1 MNKRQPSPGRTG
13 SARPWKAQEGRR
25 RGQARAAERR
35 FGLTTRQQQVLR
47 AIVRGHENK
56 QIAADLGLAEQ
67 TVKTLVSRLF
77 RKFSVSNRAA
87 LAHAFAF
94 LEFTG
99 TVALEGNWIPQL
111 FRGVGIQIAILRGP
125 ELRYV
130 AANEAFLEAVGD
142 RTIIGRT
149 LREAW
154 PEFAGTGHIEAT
166 ERVYARGE
174 ALIVHEL
181 PSTWS
186 RRDVSVRTFVD
197 LLLQPLH
204 DAEGAVNGLA
214 FFALDVTHLVGRH
227 QQDAPSL
234 TPSV

>member
-94 LEFTG
+94 L
-99 TVALEGNWIPQL
+99 
-111 FRGVGIQIAILRGP
+111 
-125 ELRYV
+125 
-130 AANEAFLEAVGD
+130 
-142 RTIIGRT
+142 
-149 LREAW
+149 
-154 PEFAGTGHIEAT
+154 
-166 ERVYARGE
+166 
-174 ALIVHEL
+174 
-181 PSTWS
+181 
-186 RRDVSVRTFVD
+186 
-197 LLLQPLH
+197 
-204 DAEGAVNGLA
+204 
-214 FFALDVTHLVGRH
+214 
-227 QQDAPSL
+227 
-234 TPSV
+234 